1 MPAPLAFLAALLSAM
16 LILALRPMLTR
27 HALARPNARSSHA
40 SPTPQGAGIGVVGAA
55 LTLAA
60 AGLWWTGSDALGNL
74 VPLAL
79 AAIGLAALGLLDDL
93 RHVPAGVRLLAQA
106 LAVALA
112 LACIPAGARLLPE
125 AIPLA
130 AERAL
135 AFAGWLWFVNLVNF
149 MDGID
154 WMTVAEV
161 VPVTAAVVAFAVI
174 LRLPELEVLAAALL
188 GAMLGFAPFNRPVA
202 RLFLGDA
209 GSLPIGLLLGFLLYS
224 LALSG
229 AVAAAILLPL
239 YYLADATL
247 TLARRLAQGERVWVA
262 HRSHFFQRATS
273 NGRSVMEVV
282 AQMFGLNLTLA
293 ALALA
298 TVLWPGWA
306 VALGALGIGCTLVA
320 LLLWRFATP
329 RRVEGFAA

>member
-1 MPAPLAFLAALLSAM
+1 MLALLVPLAALLSAT
-16 LILALRPMLTR
+16 LILALRPALTR

-55 LTLAA
+55 LAVAA
-60 AGLWWTGSDALGNL
+60 GGLWWSGSDALGTL
-74 VPLAL
+74 APLAL
-79 AAIGLAALGLLDDL
+79 AASGLAALGLLDDL
-93 RHVPAGVRLLAQA
+93 RHVPAGVRLLAQG

-112 LACIPAGARLLPE
+112 LACIPADARLLPDGF
-125 AIPLA
+125 PLA

-149 MDGID
+149 MDGLD
-154 WMTVAEV
+154 WMTVAET
-161 VPVTAAVVAFAVI
+161 VPVTAAITALTAI

-209 GSLPIGLLLGFLLYS
+209 GSLPIGLLLGFLLYR

-247 TLARRLAQGERVWVA
+247 TLARRLARGERVWVA
-262 HRSHFFQRATS
+262 HRSHFYQRATAG
-273 NGRSVMEVV
+273 GRSVLEVV
-282 AQMFGLNLTLA
+282 TPVFGLNLTLA

-298 TVLWPGWA
+298 TVLWPGWP
-306 VALGALGIGCTLVA
+306 VALGAVAVGCALVA
-320 LLLWRFATP
+320 LLLWRFTTQ